1 MTPLVDPHVASAV
14 QALYARQS
22 HLIDGGDAAG
32 WAATFTADGVFASP
46 SYPAPVEGADA
57 LAAFATRFAEAGRT
71 SGDVQRHV
79 VTNVDVVETGQDAL
93 HVRAYLQI
101 VGTRP
106 GEDARLVR
114 LTTLR
119 DRLVREGD
127 GWLVARRDV
136 VRDHA

>member
-1 MTPLVDPHVASAV
+1 MSVVIDPRTASAV

-32 WAATFTADGVFASP
+32 WAATFTPDGVFASP

-57 LAAFATRFAEAGRT
+57 LTAFAARFAEAGRAT
-71 SGDVQRHV
+71 GDVQRHV
-79 VTNVDVVETGQDAL
+79 VTNVDVVEHAEDAL
-93 HVRAYLQI
+93 DVRAYLQI

-114 LTTLR
+114 LTTLH
-119 DRLVREGD
+119 DRLVADGD

-136 VRDHA
+136 LRDHA

>member
-1 MTPLVDPHVASAV
+1 MSSMVDPHVATAV
-14 QALYARQS
+14 HALYARQS

-32 WAATFTADGVFASP
+32 WAGTFTADGVFASP

-57 LAAFATRFAEAGRT
+57 LTAFAERFAEAGRT

-79 VTNVDVVETGQDAL
+79 VTTVDVVETGEDAL
-93 HVRAYLQI
+93 GVRAYLQI

-114 LTTLR
+114 LTTLH
-119 DRLVREGD
+119 DRLVRDGD